1 MASKATL
8 KTNYKNDAYS
18 GNRKFKMTNN
28 SDGTVSFEDVTP
40 YTQTGDN
47 FGAAELNSFAEAI
60 NESADKN
67 DLMNVL
73 ADINSNQSTSKFVGA
88 LAIKTLMSKLSLPF
102 AESDTV
108 GGVTWET
115 SHITSF
121 VEDINYAFIVTVSA
135 TLDSNNSKQEITCK
149 LNDVIIGQDGNNNK
163 ISSVFMGLC
172 SYGDTIAVS
181 SYKDSGSWTKFQS
194 RVLCFPVAVRG

>member
-67 DLMNVL
+67 DLMNDL
-73 ADINSNQSTSKFVGA
+73 AGINSNQGASKFVGA

-115 SHITSF
+115 SHITNF
-121 VEDINYAFIVTVSA
+121 VEGIKYAFIVTVSA

-163 ISSVFMGLC
+163 ISSAFIGLC
-172 SYGDTIAVS
+172 SYGDEIVVS
-181 SYKDSGSWTKFQS
+181 SYKDSGSWTNFKS
-194 RVLCFPVAVRG
+194 RVLCFPVAIRG

>member
-1 MASKATL
+1 MASKANL

-47 FGAAELNSFAEAI
+47 FGAAELNSFATAI

-67 DLMNVL
+67 DLMNDL
-73 ADINSNQSTSKFVGA
+73 ADINLNKGVSKFVGA

-108 GGVTWET
+108 GGVTWEV
-115 SHITSF
+115 SHVTNF
-121 VEDINYAFIVTVSA
+121 VEGINYAFIVTVTA
-135 TLDSNNSKQEITCK
+135 TLDSTSNKQEITCK
-149 LNDVIIGQDGNNNK
+149 LNDVVIGQDGNNDK
-163 ISSVFMGLC
+163 ISSVFMGIC

-181 SYKDSGSWTKFQS
+181 GYKNSGSWTKFQS
-194 RVLCFPVAVRG
+194 RALFFPIAVRG

>member
-67 DLMNVL
+67 DLMNDL
-73 ADINSNQSTSKFVGA
+73 SDINLNQGVSKFVGA

-108 GGVTWET
+108 GGVTWTT
-115 SHITSF
+115 SHVTNF
-121 VEDINYAFIVTVSA
+121 EEGINYAFIVTVSA
-135 TLDSNNSKQEITCK
+135 NLDSNNSKQEITCK

-172 SYGDTIAVS
+172 SYGDKIAVS
-181 SYKDSGSWTKFQS
+181 SYKDSGSWTNFQS
-194 RVLCFPVAVRG
+194 RVLFFPISVRG

>member
-47 FGAAELNSFAEAI
+47 FGAAELNSFATAI

-67 DLMNVL
+67 DLMNDL
-73 ADINSNQSTSKFVGA
+73 ADINSNQGTSKFVGA
-88 LAIKTLMSKLSLPF
+88 LAVKALMSKLSLPF
-102 AESDTV
+102 AESNTV
-108 GGVTWET
+108 GGVTWEV
-115 SHITSF
+115 SHVTNF
-121 VEDINYAFIVTVSA
+121 VEGINYAFIVTVTA
-135 TLDSNNSKQEITCK
+135 TLDSTSNKQEITCK
-149 LNDVIIGQDGNNNK
+149 LNDVIIGQDGNNDK
-163 ISSVFMGLC
+163 ISSVFMGVC
-172 SYGDTIAVS
+172 SSGDTITVS
-181 SYKDSGSWTKFQS
+181 SYKNSGSWTKFQS
-194 RVLCFPVAVRG
+194 RAFFFPIAVRG

>member
-67 DLMNVL
+67 DLMNDL
-73 ADINSNQSTSKFVGA
+73 AGINSNQGASKFVGA

-108 GGVTWET
+108 GGVTWTT
-115 SHITSF
+115 SHVTNFEES
-121 VEDINYAFIVTVSA
+121 INYAFIVTVSA
-135 TLDSNNSKQEITCK
+135 NLDSNSSKQEITCK

-172 SYGDTIAVS
+172 SYGDKIAVS
-181 SYKDSGSWTKFQS
+181 SYKDSGSWTNFKS
-194 RVLCFPVAVRG
+194 RVLFFPISVRG

>member
-47 FGAAELNSFAEAI
+47 FGAAELNSFATAI

-67 DLMNVL
+67 DLMNDL
-73 ADINSNQSTSKFVGA
+73 ADINLNKGVSKFVGA

-102 AESDTV
+102 AESNTV
-108 GGVTWET
+108 GGVTWEV
-115 SHITSF
+115 SHVTNF
-121 VEDINYAFIVTVSA
+121 VEGINYAFIVTVTA
-135 TLDSNNSKQEITCK
+135 ALDSSNSKQEITCK
-149 LNDVIIGQDGNNNK
+149 LNDVIIGQDGNNDK
-163 ISSVFMGLC
+163 ISSVFIGVC

-181 SYKDSGSWTKFQS
+181 SYKNSGSWTMFQS
-194 RVLCFPVAVRG
+194 RVLFFPIAIRG

>member
-67 DLMNVL
+67 DLT
-73 ADINSNQSTSKFVGA
+73 NQGASKFVGA

-115 SHITSF
+115 SHITNF
-121 VEDINYAFIVTVSA
+121 VEGIKYAFIVTVSA

-163 ISSVFMGLC
+163 ISSAFIGLC
-172 SYGDTIAVS
+172 SYGDEIVVS
-181 SYKDSGSWTKFQS
+181 SYKNSGSWTNFKS
-194 RVLCFPVAVRG
+194 RVLCFPVAIRG

>member
-67 DLMNVL
+67 DLMNDL
-73 ADINSNQSTSKFVGA
+73 AGINSNQGASKFVGA
-88 LAIKTLMSKLSLPF
+88 LAIKTLMSKLSLLF

-108 GGVTWET
+108 GGVTWTT
-115 SHITSF
+115 SHVTNF
-121 VEDINYAFIVTVSA
+121 EEGINYAFIVTVSA
-135 TLDSNNSKQEITCK
+135 NLDSNSSKQEITCK

-172 SYGDTIAVS
+172 SYGDKIAVS
-181 SYKDSGSWTKFQS
+181 SYKDSGSWTNFQS
-194 RVLCFPVAVRG
+194 RVLFFPISVRG

>member
-67 DLMNVL
+67 DLMNDL
-73 ADINSNQSTSKFVGA
+73 AGINSNQGVSKFVGA
-88 LAIKTLMSKLSLPF
+88 LAIKTLMSKLTLPF

-121 VEDINYAFIVTVSA
+121 VEGINYAFIVTVSA

-194 RVLCFPVAVRG
+194 RVLCFPVAVSG

>member
-67 DLMNVL
+67 DLMNDL
-73 ADINSNQSTSKFVGA
+73 AGINSNQGASKFVGA

-108 GGVTWET
+108 GGVTWTT
-115 SHITSF
+115 SYVTNF
-121 VEDINYAFIVTVSA
+121 EEGINYAFIVTVSA
-135 TLDSNNSKQEITCK
+135 NLDSNSSKQEITCK

-172 SYGDTIAVS
+172 SYGDKIAVS
-181 SYKDSGSWTKFQS
+181 SYKDSGSWTNFQS
-194 RVLCFPVAVRG
+194 RVLFFPMSVRG

>member
-67 DLMNVL
+67 DLMNDL
-73 ADINSNQSTSKFVGA
+73 DGINSNQGVSKFVGA

-115 SHITSF
+115 SHITNF
-121 VEDINYAFIVTVSA
+121 VEGIKYAFIVTVSA

-149 LNDVIIGQDGNNNK
+149 LNNVIIGQDGNNNK

-172 SYGDTIAVS
+172 SYGDEIAVS
-181 SYKDSGSWTKFQS
+181 SYKDSGSWTNFQS